1 VPGSHLAGFILAAPL
16 PIDTRIAASLVPCSF
31 VPQFFSLYFFRLQ
44 LGKLVAF
51 YQQRCITEALS
62 SFSVSRVMQKQGPSR
77 YRRDPLKTT
86 TATLCVVLVL
96 SALSIAQNPTLNP
109 VPNTIFVGA
118 DGKFETAPDTALIQY
133 NISAQ
138 ADSAK
143 DAYDQAAKQAEATRQ
158 VMRLNGIDPKSA
170 EIGFFSVNPQY
181 DWKNPKHK
189 VIGYQVTT
197 SVSLKLKDF
206 SKIGPVTQ
214 QLAEASVSESQSLSY
229 TLDSTDETKSKA
241 VADAYRRARASAQS
255 LAAASGRTLGE
266 LSYASVDTFENIRVM
281 APMQRRGPMAMAVQ
295 SPAPTEEFSP
305 QNVTVTAHVNAMF
318 VLK

>member
-1 VPGSHLAGFILAAPL
+1 
-16 PIDTRIAASLVPCSF
+16 
-31 VPQFFSLYFFRLQ
+31 
-44 LGKLVAF
+44 
-51 YQQRCITEALS
+51 
-62 SFSVSRVMQKQGPSR
+62 M
-77 YRRDPLKTT
+77 
-86 TATLCVVLVL
+86 
-96 SALSIAQNPTLNP
+96 PTLNP

-118 DGKFETAPDTALIQY
+118 DGKFETAPDTALIQF

-158 VMRLNGIDPKSA
+158 VLRANGIDPKSA

-181 DWKNPKHK
+181 DWKNPKHR

-229 TLDSTDETKSKA
+229 TLDSTDEAKSKA

-281 APMQRRGPMAMAVQ
+281 APMQRRGAHGDGSTRPRPDRGILAPERDSHRARERYVCIEIAAVEKIVA
-295 SPAPTEEFSP
+295 PASRRLFLANTTRSRF
-305 QNVTVTAHVNAMF
+305 
-318 VLK
+318 